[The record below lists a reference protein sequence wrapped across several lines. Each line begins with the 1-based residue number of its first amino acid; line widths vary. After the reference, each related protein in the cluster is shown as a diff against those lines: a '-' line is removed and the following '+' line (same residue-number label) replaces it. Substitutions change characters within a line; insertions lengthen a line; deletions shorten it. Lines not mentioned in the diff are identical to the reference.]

1 MQVKPSQA
9 HGSGGIGPQR
19 GPGGQVSSRTSGAS
33 IRAWMGVA
41 SSIAAATLL
50 FWCFDALPFQDLPAH
65 AGLIA
70 LRHRFAHSP
79 FEQRFFVLAPHFGPY
94 SLFRFLGDLLVVPL
108 GPVRA
113 VRALATIPVVAT
125 PLALAWARRR
135 LHRDAS
141 PAAAYYGV
149 ALGFGFMTLLGFA
162 SYLLG
167 IAALIVGLTMWLEL
181 LETTDPRVALRR
193 EAVVSCVA
201 LLIFVAHGDAFV
213 LFLGLAA
220 AASVATGNRWRRL
233 TRLRALAPSFAIAA
247 WAAWSSRVAVVPAGS
262 VAMPRAAMNI
272 HFQGLADK
280 LSLLVTPTLMTRSG
294 VDVLVGLFVWGV
306 VGAAVAATARSVAFA
321 RATEW
326 DSATTGS
333 PGRTRCTDASN
344 APSNALSNAHSRT
357 LLVLLATLA
366 SAFAILPHS
375 IGWFGFVDGRLVP
388 LLLILGV
395 MAVQRP
401 ALGRTLGRIFDRGAP
416 LAASSMTVVALV
428 ASYLFQREAAGWREV
443 LAAVPADARLL
454 NLPLDPNSDVFT
466 AHPFVHY
473 DKLVLA
479 ERPTIVSDLWFHQ
492 GTAVYPTA
500 GNPALRLP
508 AAYIE
513 SDLHGIDWPAYRLA
527 DWDYVL
533 IRTRPAATRPDV
545 PNALTLSCHRG
556 GWWLFRTVP
565 VSPLIAKRDRVL

>member
-1 MQVKPSQA
+1 MQVKPSRA
-9 HGSGGIGPQR
+9 HGSSGIGPQA
-19 GPGGQVSSRTSGAS
+19 GPGGQVSSGAPGAG
-33 IRAWMGVA
+33 IGPWIGVA

-70 LRHRFAHSP
+70 LRHRWAHSP
-79 FEQRFFVLAPHFGPY
+79 FEQRFVVLAPHFGPY
-94 SLFRFLGDLLVVPL
+94 SLFRFLGELLVVPL
-108 GPVRA
+108 GPVRT
-113 VRALATIPVVAT
+113 VRALATVPIVAT

-135 LHRDAS
+135 LHRDPS

-167 IAALIVGLTMWLEL
+167 VAALIVGLTMWLEL
-181 LETTDPRVALRR
+181 LETNDPRVALRR
-193 EAVVSCVA
+193 EAIVSCVA
-201 LLIFVAHGDAFV
+201 VLIFVAHGDAFV

-220 AASVATGNRWRRL
+220 ASAVATGNRWRRV

-262 VAMPRAAMNI
+262 VALPHAALNL
-272 HFQGLADK
+272 HFQGIGDK

-306 VGAAVAATARSVAFA
+306 VGAAVAATARSVVSAPA
-321 RATEW
+321 EKN
-326 DSATTGS
+326 DSATTANS
-333 PGRTRCTDASN
+333 AASTRYAGGSN
-344 APSNALSNAHSRT
+344 AASNAHSRA
-357 LLVLLATLA
+357 LIVLLAALTG
-366 SAFAILPHS
+366 AFVILPHS

-388 LLLILGV
+388 LLLMLGV

-416 LAASSMTVVALV
+416 VAASFMTAVAIV
-428 ASYLFQREAAGWREV
+428 ASYLFQSEATGWREV
-443 LAAVPADARLL
+443 LASIPADARLL

-479 ERPTIVSDLWFHQ
+479 ERPTLVSDLWFHQ

-500 GNPALRLP
+500 RNPSLRLP
-508 AAYIE
+508 AAYVE
-513 SDLHGIDWPAYRLA
+513 SDLHGIDWAAYRLA

-533 IRTRPAATRPDV
+533 IRTRPDATPPDV
-545 PNALTLSCHRG
+545 PNALTLSSHRG
-556 GWWLFRTVP
+556 GWWLFRSVSA
-565 VSPLIAKRDRVL
+565 SPLIAKGDRVP

>member
-1 MQVKPSQA
+1 MQVKQPRA
-9 HGSGGIGPQR
+9 HGSGDIGPQA
-19 GPGGQVSSRTSGAS
+19 GPGGQVSSGAPGAG
-33 IRAWMGVA
+33 IGPWIGVL
-41 SSIAAATLL
+41 SSIVAGTLL

-70 LRHRFAHSP
+70 LRHRLAHSP
-79 FEQRFFVLAPHFGPY
+79 FEQRFVVLAPHFGPY

-113 VRALATIPVVAT
+113 VRALATVPVVAT

-135 LHRDAS
+135 LHRDPS

-167 IAALIVGLTMWLEL
+167 VAALIVGLTLWLEL
-181 LETTDPRVALRR
+181 LETKDPRVALRR

-201 LLIFVAHGDAFV
+201 VLIFVAHGDAFV

-220 AASVATGNRWRRL
+220 ASSVATGNRWRRV
-233 TRLRALAPSFAIAA
+233 TRLRALAPPFAIAA
-247 WAAWSSRVAVVPAGS
+247 WAAWTSRIAVVPAGS
-262 VAMPRAAMNI
+262 VALPRAALKI
-272 HFQGLADK
+272 HFQGIGDK

-306 VGAAVAATARSVAFA
+306 VGAAVVATARHSVASG
-321 RATEW
+321 RATEK
-326 DSATTGS
+326 DSATTAGA
-333 PGRTRCTDASN
+333 PAPTRWTDASST
-344 APSNALSNAHSRT
+344 ASNAHSRA
-357 LLVLLATLA
+357 LIVLLALLTG
-366 SAFAILPHS
+366 AFVILPHS

-388 LLLILGV
+388 LLLLLGV

-416 LAASSMTVVALV
+416 VAAFSMATIAIV
-428 ASYLFQREAAGWREV
+428 ASYLFQSEATGWREV
-443 LAAVPADARLL
+443 LARIPADARLL

-479 ERPTIVSDLWFHQ
+479 ERPTVVSDLWFHQ

-500 GNPALRLP
+500 RNPSLRLP
-508 AAYIE
+508 AAYVE
-513 SDLHGIDWPAYRLA
+513 SDLHGIDWTAYRLA

-533 IRTRPAATRPDV
+533 IRTRPAAPPPDV
-545 PNALTLSCHRG
+545 PNALTLSSHRG
-556 GWWLFRTVP
+556 GWWLFRTVSA
-565 VSPLIAKRDRVL
+565 SPLIAKGDRVL